1 MPSFSF
7 RDVDAGVQPNCILDF
22 IDEYGIDVRDIDD
35 DGNLLRIFERLTL
48 FSFTDTFEKIFAFT
62 HLMR

>member
-1 MPSFSF
+1 MQVFSPIAF
-7 RDVDAGVQPNCILDF
+7 LIF

-48 FSFTDTFEKIFAFT
+48 FSFTDTFENIFAFT